1 MTATSTDFGFKT
13 EKDLAVWR
21 RRLDEMRNKTGA
33 KKEHLIQLQ
42 DKQKELNKE
51 QLDINSDD
59 NP

>member
-33 KKEHLIQLQ
+33 KKEHLIQL
-42 DKQKELNKE
+42 
-51 QLDINSDD
+51 
-59 NP
+59 